1 MGTINPPTLGLN
13 LTAEIKRKNLLPI
26 TNASVDAMAILRTMK
41 NIATARQLPLQV
53 VLRSLDIYGKL
64 EPGMDPG
71 SCFS

>member
-1 MGTINPPTLGLN
+1 MDAEKNKYIFL
-13 LTAEIKRKNLLPI
+13 AVEIKRKNLLPI

-41 NIATARQLPLQV
+41 NIATARHLPVQV
-53 VLRSLDIYGKL
+53 VLRSLDIYGKP